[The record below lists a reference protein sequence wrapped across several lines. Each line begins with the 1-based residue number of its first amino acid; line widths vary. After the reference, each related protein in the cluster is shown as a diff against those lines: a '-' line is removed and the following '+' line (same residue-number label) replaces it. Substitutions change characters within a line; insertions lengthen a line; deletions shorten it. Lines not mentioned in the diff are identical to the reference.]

1 MSTIEAGRE
10 LQQNGAGE
18 PAAEK
23 TFAVQNP
30 ATGQT
35 IAQVPDLDTD
45 GLRKLVDRARAAQ
58 PSWEALGCEGRA
70 VIFFGMSSW
79 IVDNRE
85 RVARTISE
93 ENGKPPDEALL
104 TEVMYV
110 CDSLGFWAKR
120 APKYLGDERVRPHS
134 PILLGKKVIVRYRPY
149 GVVGVIGPW
158 NYPLV
163 NNFGDAIPALAAG
176 NSVVLKPSSVTPL
189 TSMLMAEGFR
199 AAGGPED
206 AFLIATGSGG
216 TGSAL
221 VDAADMIM
229 FTGSTE
235 VGKKILAQA
244 AERLTPV
251 SLELGGKDPMVVLR
265 DADVERA
272 ANMAVQW
279 ALTNSGQIC
288 ISVERVYVEEPIYDE
303 FVSKVVEKVRALRQG
318 APGAPGS
325 VDVGAMTFP
334 SQIDVVDRHVKDA
347 VEKGARV
354 LTGGKRGEG
363 PGLFYEPTVLVDVDH
378 SMACMTEET
387 FGPTLPIMKVRDE
400 DEAVRLANDS
410 PYGLDSSVF
419 TRDVEKGERVAR
431 RIEAGAT
438 CVNDALMN
446 YFAQEAPFAGMKESG
461 LGARHGTAGIR
472 KYCRSQTILVT
483 RFAPSKDPTMFPNSP
498 KKAKLLERALVLMY
512 GRKRRSSRR

>member
-1 MSTIEAGRE
+1 MATVEADAA
-10 LQQNGAGE
+10 LQTNGQG
-18 PAAEK
+18 AA
-23 TFAVQNP
+23 TFSVENP
-30 ATGQT
+30 ATGAT
-35 IAQVPDLDTD
+35 IASVPDLDAA
-45 GLRKLVDRARAAQ
+45 GVKALVDRARAAQ
-58 PSWEALGCEGRA
+58 PAWEALGFDGRA
-70 VIFFGMSSW
+70 ELMYELRRWV
-79 IVDNRE
+79 VDNRE
-85 RVARTISE
+85 RVARTLSE

-104 TEVMYV
+104 TEIFYV
-110 CDSLGFWAKR
+110 ADSLGFWAKKG
-120 APKYLGDERVRPHS
+120 PKYLADERVRTHS
-134 PILLGKKVIVRYRPY
+134 PLLLGKKVVTRYRPY

-158 NYPLV
+158 NYPLT
-163 NNFGDAIPALAAG
+163 NNFGDAIPALVAG
-176 NSVVLKPSSVTPL
+176 NSVVLKPSHVTPL

-199 AAGGPED
+199 AVGGPED

-216 TGSAL
+216 AGAEL
-221 VDAADMIM
+221 VKHADMIM

-244 AERLTPV
+244 ADRLTPV
-251 SLELGGKDPMVVLR
+251 SLELGGKDPMIVLR

-279 ALTNSGQIC
+279 GMSNSGQIC
-288 ISVERVYVEEPIYDE
+288 ISVERVYVEEPVYDE
-303 FVSKVVEKVRALRQG
+303 FVDKVVSKVSALRQG
-318 APGAPGS
+318 VPGAPGA

-334 SQIDVVDRHVKDA
+334 SQLDVVEAHVKDA

-400 DEAVRLANDS
+400 QEAIRLANDS

-419 TRDVEKGERVAR
+419 TRDVDKGERVAR
-431 RIEAGAT
+431 QIEAGAT

-446 YFAQEAPFAGMKESG
+446 YLAQEAPFAGAKESG
-461 LGARHGTAGIR
+461 MGARHGAPGIR
-472 KYCRSQTILVT
+472 KYCRTQTILVT
-483 RFAPSKDPTMFPNSP
+483 RFAPSKEPTMFPNSAG
-498 KKAKLLERALVLMY
+498 KAKMLEKAMVLMY
-512 GRKRRSSRR
+512 GRKRRKK

>member
-1 MSTIEAGRE
+1 MATVEAGPE
-10 LQQNGAGE
+10 LQATERGAASFPVE
-18 PAAEK
+18 
-23 TFAVQNP
+23 NP
-30 ATGQT
+30 ATGDT
-35 IAQVPDLDTD
+35 IATVPNLDAA
-45 GLRKLVDRARAAQ
+45 GVKALVDRARAAQ
-58 PSWEALGCEGRA
+58 PAWEALGFDGRA
-70 VIFFGMSSW
+70 EVMYELRRW
-79 IVDNRE
+79 VVENRK
-85 RVARTISE
+85 RVAQTISE

-104 TEVMYV
+104 TEVLYV
-110 CDSLGFWAKR
+110 CDSLGFWAKKG
-120 APKYLGDERVRPHS
+120 PKYLGDERVRTHS
-134 PILLGKKVIVRYRPY
+134 PFLFGKKVITRYRPY

-158 NYPLV
+158 NYPLT
-163 NNFGDAIPALAAG
+163 NNFGDAIPALVAG
-176 NSVVLKPSSVTPL
+176 NSVVLKPSHVTPL

-206 AFLIATGSGG
+206 AFLIATGTGG
-216 TGSAL
+216 TGAEL
-221 VDAADMIM
+221 VKSADMIM

-251 SLELGGKDPMVVLR
+251 SLELGGKDPMIVLR

-279 ALTNSGQIC
+279 AMSNSGQIC
-288 ISVERVYVEEPIYDE
+288 ISVERVYVEEPVYDE
-303 FVSKVVEKVRALRQG
+303 FVDKVVGKVRVLRQG
-318 APGAPGS
+318 APGAPGA

-334 SQIDVVDRHVKDA
+334 SQLDIVDAHVKDA

-354 LTGGKRGEG
+354 LTGGKRGAG
-363 PGLFYEPTVLVDVDH
+363 PGHFYEPTVLVDVDH
-378 SMACMTEET
+378 TMACMREET

-400 DEAVRLANDS
+400 DEAIRLANDS

-431 RIEAGAT
+431 QIEAGAT

-461 LGARHGTAGIR
+461 MGARHGTAGIR
-472 KYCRSQTILVT
+472 KYCRSQTILIT
-483 RFAPSKDPTMFPNSP
+483 RFAPSKEPTMFPNSSM
-498 KKAKLLERALVLMY
+498 KAKLMEKALVLMY
-512 GRKRRSSRR
+512 GRKRKPRGGH

>member
-1 MSTIEAGRE
+1 MSTIEARPE
-10 LQQNGAGE
+10 VSRNV
-18 PAAEK
+18 AEVA

-35 IAQVPDLDTD
+35 IAQVPDLDAD

-58 PSWEALGCEGRA
+58 PAWEALGFDGRA
-70 VIFFGMSSW
+70 EIFYEMRRW

-93 ENGKPPDEALL
+93 ENGKPQDEALL
-104 TEVMYV
+104 TEIMYV
-110 CDSLGFWAKR
+110 CDALGFWAKR
-120 APKYLGDERVRPHS
+120 APKYLADERVRPHS
-134 PILLGKKVIVRYRPY
+134 PFLLGRKVIVRYRPY

-251 SLELGGKDPMVVLR
+251 SLELGGKDPMIVLR
-265 DADVERA
+265 DADIERA
-272 ANMAVQW
+272 AGTAVKW
-279 ALTNSGQIC
+279 ALANSGQIC
-288 ISVERVYVEEPIYDE
+288 ISVERVYVEEPVYDE
-303 FVSKVVEKVRALRQG
+303 FVAKVVEKVRALRQG
-318 APGAPGS
+318 VPGEPGS

-334 SQIDVVDRHVKDA
+334 SQVDVVERHVKDA
-347 VEKGARV
+347 VDKGARV

-378 SMACMTEET
+378 SMACMTDET

-400 DEAVRLANDS
+400 EEAIRLANDS

-431 RIEAGAT
+431 RIDAGAT
-438 CVNDALMN
+438 VVNDALTN
-446 YFAQEAPFAGMKESG
+446 YLATEAPFAGSKESG
-461 LGARHGTAGIR
+461 LGARHGAAGIR
-472 KYCRSQTILVT
+472 KYCRPHTIVVT
-483 RFAPSKDPTMFPNSP
+483 RFAASKDPTMFPNSRL
-498 KKAKLLERALVLMY
+498 KARGLERLLVLMY